1 MKGDTFVQIEMKV
14 SGLTIDPITNT
25 PIVILKDF
33 QEKKAIPIW
42 IGIFEASAIAT
53 ELEKIKFSRPMT
65 HDLLRD
71 MLTVLE
77 AMVTRVE
84 IHDVRNNTFYANI
97 VVTRDNQDYTVDSRP
112 SDAIALALR
121 ANAPIFVHD
130 KVIEK
135 ARNIDFDPNASD
147 VDELKQEKMKEF
159 LENLSNDDF
168 GKYKM

>member
-1 MKGDTFVQIEMKV
+1 VQIEMKV

-25 PIVILKDF
+25 TIVILKDF

-71 MLTVLE
+71 VLTTLE

-84 IHDVRNNTFYANI
+84 IHDVRNNTFYASI
-97 VVTRDNQDYTVDSRP
+97 ILARDNQDYTVDSRP

-121 ANAPIFVHD
+121 VNAPIFVHD

-159 LENLSNDDF
+159 LENLSNDEF

>member
-1 MKGDTFVQIEMKV
+1 MQIEMKV

-71 MLTVLE
+71 VLTTLD
-77 AMVTRVE
+77 AMVTRIE
-84 IHDVRNNTFYANI
+84 IHDVRNNTFYASI
-97 VVTRDNQDYTVDSRP
+97 VLTRESRDYVIDSRP

-121 ANAPIFVHD
+121 ANAPIFVHE

-135 ARNIDFDPNASD
+135 ARNIDFDPNATD

>member
-1 MKGDTFVQIEMKV
+1 VQIEMKV

-71 MLTVLE
+71 MLSALD
-77 AMVTRVE
+77 ALVTRVE

-97 VVTRDNQDYTVDSRP
+97 VLTRDNREYVIDSRP

-121 ANAPIFVHD
+121 ASAPIFVHE

-135 ARNIDFDPNASD
+135 ARNIDFDPNATD
-147 VDELKQEKMKEF
+147 VDELKQEKMQEF

>member
-1 MKGDTFVQIEMKV
+1 MQIEMKV

-71 MLTVLE
+71 VLTTLE

-84 IHDVRNNTFYANI
+84 IHDVRNNTFYASI
-97 VVTRDNQDYTVDSRP
+97 ILVRDNQDYTVDSRP

-121 ANAPIFVHD
+121 VNAPIFVHD

>member
-1 MKGDTFVQIEMKV
+1 VQIEMKV

-71 MLTVLE
+71 VLTTLE

-84 IHDVRNNTFYANI
+84 IHDVRNNTFYASI
-97 VVTRDNQDYTVDSRP
+97 ILARDNQDYTVDSRP

-121 ANAPIFVHD
+121 VNAPIFVHD